1 LSKPKAAY
9 TSTKS
14 MKIVVASGKGGT
26 GKTSVAINLALSTGA
41 NQYLDCDVEE
51 PNAHIFLK
59 GKETSQI
66 PVEILVPVIDKS
78 KCTFCGECSRFCQYN
93 ALFVVGDTAMVFPE
107 LCHSCGGCSIVCPEG
122 AISEVPRNIAT
133 IHKLQIN
140 DMELVYGNLNVGE
153 PLAVPVISAVK
164 DQTISEGL
172 VILDAPPGTACPV
185 VESISNADVCIMV
198 TEPTPFG
205 LHDLEIATEVIKQL
219 DVPVGVVVNFAG
231 VGDRTVY
238 NFCEKQ
244 NIPILMEIPYNRR
257 IAELYSTGIPFSTE
271 MTEWQPKFQ
280 VLLERAEAL
289 VK

>member
-1 LSKPKAAY
+1 
-9 TSTKS
+9 

-26 GKTSVAINLALSTGA
+26 GKTSIAINLALSTGA

-164 DQTISEGL
+164 DQTLSEGL

-205 LHDLEIATEVIKQL
+205 LHDLEIATEVVTQL

-231 VGDRTVY
+231 VGDQAVY
-238 NFCEKQ
+238 DFCENQ
-244 NIPILMEIPYNRR
+244 GIPVLMMVPFNRR
-257 IAELYSTGIPFSTE
+257 IAELYSKGIPFSTE
-271 MTEWQPKFQ
+271 MTEWQLKFQ
-280 VLLERAEAL
+280 ELLEKTKAL
-289 VK
+289 IK

>member
-1 LSKPKAAY
+1 MNKPKAAF
-9 TSTKS
+9 TNTKS

-51 PNAHIFLK
+51 PNAHIFLN
-59 GKETSQI
+59 GRETSQI

-164 DQTISEGL
+164 DQTFSEGL

-205 LHDLEIATEVIKQL
+205 LHDLEIASEVVKQL
-219 DVPVGVVVNFAG
+219 DVPVGVVINFAG
-231 VGDRTVY
+231 IGDQAVY
-238 NFCEKQ
+238 AFCEKQ
-244 NIPILMEIPYNRR
+244 GIPILMEIPFDRR

-280 VLLERAEAL
+280 ELLEKTKAL
-289 VK
+289 IK